1 MKTCPYCFSEIVEQ
15 ALKCKHCGEWVTDK
29 PASSTSKPTSAE
41 FKTTISSKSNSGHQG
56 FFESDNLD
64 NTLNEGIKMY
74 ATYKIVGMIIG
85 AIIFLIFLFTIFAP
99 AVNKT
104 NDPFDHIKNSPEFE
118 GFKWKD
124 SR

>member
-29 PASSTSKPTSAE
+29 PASSSSRPTSAE
-41 FKTTISSKSNSGHQG
+41 FKTTISSNSTSDHKG

-74 ATYKIVGMIIG
+74 AAYKIIGMIVG
-85 AIIFLIFLFTIFAP
+85 AIIFLIFLFAVFIP
-99 AVNKT
+99 AFNKT
-104 NDPFDHIKNSPEFE
+104 SDPFNHIKNSPD
-118 GFKWKD
+118 FKDVRWHKTK
-124 SR
+124 